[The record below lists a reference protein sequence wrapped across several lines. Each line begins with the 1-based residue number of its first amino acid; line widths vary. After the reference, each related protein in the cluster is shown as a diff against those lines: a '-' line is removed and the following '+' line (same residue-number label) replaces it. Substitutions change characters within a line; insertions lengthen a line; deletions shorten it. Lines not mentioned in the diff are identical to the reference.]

1 VRVFVAGASGAVG
14 RRLLPQLVA
23 AGHTVVAMT
32 RVPSR
37 TAAMTAAGAETVVG
51 DVFDRDGLLAAVRG
65 AMADAIINQLTDLPT
80 AMNPRQLGAIYE
92 RNNRVRREGTRNL
105 IAAAVQTGVTR
116 FVVQSM
122 GTWYRPEG
130 GLIKSESDPLWT
142 DAPEPIGEAVRTVA
156 AMETSVMRETPIGVV
171 LRYGGFYGAGTWY
184 APGGEIAR
192 RMKSR
197 GFPIIGDGAG
207 VTSFV
212 HVDDAASAA
221 VRALSA
227 RASAI
232 YNVVDD
238 DPAPAA
244 EWIPAYAAAIGA
256 PRPLRVPA
264 FLARLAIGN
273 AMTTWMVTLR
283 GASNAKVAAE
293 LGWRPK
299 YRSWRNGIA
308 ND

>member
-1 VRVFVAGASGAVG
+1 
-14 RRLLPQLVA
+14 
-23 AGHTVVAMT
+23 MT

-37 TAAMTAAGAETVVG
+37 TATITAAGAEAVVG
-51 DVFDRDGLLAAVRG
+51 DVFDREGLVAAVRA
-65 AMADAIINQLTDLPT
+65 AMPDAIVHQLTDLPA
-80 AMNPRQLGAIYE
+80 AMNPRQLDAIYD

-105 IAAAVQTGVTR
+105 VAAAVQSGVRR

-142 DAPEPIGEAVRTVA
+142 DAPEPIGEAVRTLA
-156 AMETSVMRETPIGVV
+156 AMETSVLRETPIGVV

-184 APGGEIAR
+184 APGGEIAGR
-192 RMKSR
+192 IKRR

-207 VTSFV
+207 ITSFV

-221 VRALSA
+221 VAALSA
-227 RASAI
+227 RASSI
-232 YNVVDD
+232 YNIVDD

-244 EWIPAYAAAIGA
+244 EWIPVYAAAIGA

-264 FLARLAIGN
+264 FLARLAIGR
-273 AMTTWMVTLR
+273 ALTTWMMTMR
-283 GASNAKVAAE
+283 GASNAKIATE
-293 LGWRPK
+293 LGWHPK
-299 YRSWRNGIA
+299 YPSWRSRIA
-308 ND
+308 LP

>member
-1 VRVFVAGASGAVG
+1 
-14 RRLLPQLVA
+14 
-23 AGHTVVAMT
+23 
-32 RVPSR
+32 
-37 TAAMTAAGAETVVG
+37 
-51 DVFDRDGLLAAVRG
+51 
-65 AMADAIINQLTDLPT
+65 
-80 AMNPRQLGAIYE
+80 
-92 RNNRVRREGTRNL
+92 
-105 IAAAVQTGVTR
+105 
-116 FVVQSM
+116 VQSM

>member
-1 VRVFVAGASGAVG
+1 MRVFVAGASGAVG
-14 RRLLPQLVA
+14 RRLVPQLVH
-23 AGHTVVAMT
+23 AGHAVVALT
-32 RVPSR
+32 RVQSR
-37 TAAMTAAGAETVVG
+37 TAAIAATGAEPAVG
-51 DVFDRDGLLAAVRG
+51 DVFDREGLLAIVRAAVP
-65 AMADAIINQLTDLPT
+65 DAIVHQLTDLP
-80 AMNPRQLGAIYE
+80 ASMNPRHLDDIYE

-105 IAAAVQTGVTR
+105 VAAAVQSGVKR

-130 GLIKSESDPLWT
+130 GPLKSESDALWT

-156 AMETSVMRETPIGVV
+156 TMETSVMRETPIAVV

-184 APGGEIAR
+184 APGGEIAKR
-192 RMKSR
+192 IRSR

-207 VTSFV
+207 ITSFV

-221 VRALSA
+221 VSALNA

-238 DPAPAA
+238 EPAAAA

-264 FLARLAIGN
+264 LLARLTIGK
-273 AMTTWMVTLR
+273 ALTTWMTTMR
-283 GASNAKVAAE
+283 GASNAKIAAE

-299 YRSWRNGIA
+299 HPSWRSGIA
-308 ND
+308 HD